1 MASAASLPIEP
12 LLPQLLETLRVH
24 GRLVL
29 QAPPGA
35 GKTTRVPLA
44 LAAAE
49 PWSQGRV
56 LVLEPRRLAAKLAAR
71 QMARSLGEA
80 VGETVGYRVRLD
92 SCVGPNTRVE
102 LVTDGLFLRL
112 LQEDPALSGV
122 SAVLFDEVHERGI
135 GSDLALALTW
145 QARQLLVPDLAVV
158 AMSATLDAEP
168 LARLLDNAPVLS
180 SEGRAFPVETIYAER
195 PAPDQPSP
203 RAIADQVRPA
213 IREAL
218 ATQQGSVLVFLPGQ
232 AEIRRLMEQL
242 QDALPA
248 DVELTPLFGD
258 LDARAQD
265 AAVAAAAPGRR
276 KVVLATALA
285 ESSLTIDGIEVVID
299 AGWSRVSRFDPST
312 GLARLLTEKAAV
324 AQADQRRGRAGRLG
338 PGVCWRLWTA
348 VDQQRR
354 PLQPQ
359 PEILSSDPAP
369 LALELALWGA
379 AEGEEL
385 AFLDP
390 PPSGPLQQ
398 ARVLLQELGAL
409 LPNGQ
414 PTPRGRAMAA
424 LGLHPRLGAM
434 VLRAADLQLPATA
447 LKLPPLSAEQ
457 RQALA
462 CVMAALLGERDP
474 LRQDAVGA
482 DLCLRL
488 DLLEQRG
495 RSGAVAPIRQLA
507 LQLRR
512 QLRLPKSIPLLPEGW
527 ASWVG
532 IVLALAYP
540 DRLALP
546 RAQERPGVM
555 VLSSGRG
562 AALEPQ
568 DPLAASE
575 ALVAAHLDGDR
586 RQARIWLAAPL
597 PRAALELLQPEQLL
611 DDDVVEWDDERQQVM
626 ARRQRRLGAL
636 LLSDAPQPQPDAE
649 AVQAVLLEQ
658 LQRRGLPWLGW
669 TPAQLQLRGRLDFLH
684 QLEPELWP
692 AVDDASLLAELDLWL
707 GPHLEGVRSAAQ
719 LQAID
724 LQSALLDRLDWRARS
739 QLDAL
744 APLRWTLPSGR
755 HGRIDYSGE
764 EPVLSSRLQDF
775 FGLQQTPRLA
785 GGRHAVLVHL
795 LSPAGR
801 PAAVTRDLESFW
813 QQGYPLVRKD
823 LRGRY
828 PKHRWPEDPTQA

>member
-1 MASAASLPIEP
+1 MASSAWLPIEP

-369 LALELALWGA
+369 LALELALWGS

-398 ARVLLQELGAL
+398 ARVLLQELGAM

-495 RSGAVAPIRQLA
+495 RAGAIAPIRQLA

-512 QLRLPKSIPLLPEGW
+512 QLRLPKSVPLLPEGW
-527 ASWVG
+527 AAWVG

-636 LLSDAPQPQPDAE
+636 LLSDAPQPQPDAV

-658 LQRRGLPWLGW
+658 LQRRGLQWLGW
-669 TPAQLQLRGRLDFLH
+669 TPAQLQLRGRLAFLH

-692 AVDDASLLAELDLWL
+692 AVDEASLLAELELWL

-724 LQSALLDRLDWRARS
+724 LQGALLDRLDWRARS

-744 APLRWTLPSGR
+744 APLRWTLPSAAMAALTTAAKSRCSAAGSKTFLACSR
-755 HGRIDYSGE
+755 R
-764 EPVLSSRLQDF
+764 PVWRVAAMRCWCICSH
-775 FGLQQTPRLA
+775 RLA
-785 GGRHAVLVHL
+785 ARL
-795 LSPAGR
+795 L
-801 PAAVTRDLESFW
+801 
-813 QQGYPLVRKD
+813 
-823 LRGRY
+823 
-828 PKHRWPEDPTQA
+828 

>member
-1 MASAASLPIEP
+1 MTAAASLPIEP
-12 LLPQLLETLRVH
+12 LLPELLETLRAH

-49 PWSQGRV
+49 PWSKGRV

-71 QMARSLGEA
+71 QIARSLGEA

-112 LQEDPALSGV
+112 LQEDPALSGI

-168 LARLLDNAPVLS
+168 FARLLDNAPVLS

-203 RAIADQVRPA
+203 RAISDQVRPA

-218 ATQQGSVLVFLPGQ
+218 AAQQGSVLVFLPGQ

-369 LALELALWGA
+369 LALELALWGS
-379 AEGEEL
+379 AEGRSWRSL
-385 AFLDP
+385 IRRPRALCSRPVCCCRSWVPCCPTANP
-390 PPSGPLQQ
+390 PPRPSHGG
-398 ARVLLQELGAL
+398 LGVAS
-409 LPNGQ
+409 
-414 PTPRGRAMAA
+414 A
-424 LGLHPRLGAM
+424 LGGHG
-434 VLRAADLQLPATA
+434 
-447 LKLPPLSAEQ
+447 
-457 RQALA
+457 
-462 CVMAALLGERDP
+462 
-474 LRQDAVGA
+474 
-482 DLCLRL
+482 
-488 DLLEQRG
+488 
-495 RSGAVAPIRQLA
+495 VARC
-507 LQLRR
+507 
-512 QLRLPKSIPLLPEGW
+512 
-527 ASWVG
+527 
-532 IVLALAYP
+532 
-540 DRLALP
+540 
-546 RAQERPGVM
+546 
-555 VLSSGRG
+555 
-562 AALEPQ
+562 
-568 DPLAASE
+568 
-575 ALVAAHLDGDR
+575 
-586 RQARIWLAAPL
+586 
-597 PRAALELLQPEQLL
+597 
-611 DDDVVEWDDERQQVM
+611 
-626 ARRQRRLGAL
+626 
-636 LLSDAPQPQPDAE
+636 
-649 AVQAVLLEQ
+649 
-658 LQRRGLPWLGW
+658 
-669 TPAQLQLRGRLDFLH
+669 
-684 QLEPELWP
+684 
-692 AVDDASLLAELDLWL
+692 
-707 GPHLEGVRSAAQ
+707 
-719 LQAID
+719 
-724 LQSALLDRLDWRARS
+724 
-739 QLDAL
+739 
-744 APLRWTLPSGR
+744 
-755 HGRIDYSGE
+755 
-764 EPVLSSRLQDF
+764 
-775 FGLQQTPRLA
+775 
-785 GGRHAVLVHL
+785 
-795 LSPAGR
+795 
-801 PAAVTRDLESFW
+801 
-813 QQGYPLVRKD
+813 
-823 LRGRY
+823 
-828 PKHRWPEDPTQA
+828 

>member
-1 MASAASLPIEP
+1 MTAAASLPIEP
-12 LLPQLLETLRVH
+12 LLPELLETLRAH

-49 PWSQGRV
+49 PWSKGRV

-203 RAIADQVRPA
+203 RAISDQVRPA

-218 ATQQGSVLVFLPGQ
+218 AAQQGSVLVFLPGQ

-369 LALELALWGA
+369 LALELALWGS

-434 VLRAADLQLPATA
+434 VLRAADLELPATA
-447 LKLPPLSAEQ
+447 LNLPPLSAEQ
-457 RQALA
+457 RQG
-462 CVMAALLGERDP
+462 LG
-474 LRQDAVGA
+474 
-482 DLCLRL
+482 LC
-488 DLLEQRG
+488 DG
-495 RSGAVAPIRQLA
+495 
-507 LQLRR
+507 
-512 QLRLPKSIPLLPEGW
+512 
-527 ASWVG
+527 
-532 IVLALAYP
+532 
-540 DRLALP
+540 
-546 RAQERPGVM
+546 
-555 VLSSGRG
+555 G
-562 AALEPQ
+562 AAWRTGSLAPRRRWCR
-568 DPLAASE
+568 PL
-575 ALVAAHLDGDR
+575 
-586 RQARIWLAAPL
+586 
-597 PRAALELLQPEQLL
+597 
-611 DDDVVEWDDERQQVM
+611 
-626 ARRQRRLGAL
+626 
-636 LLSDAPQPQPDAE
+636 
-649 AVQAVLLEQ
+649 
-658 LQRRGLPWLGW
+658 
-669 TPAQLQLRGRLDFLH
+669 
-684 QLEPELWP
+684 
-692 AVDDASLLAELDLWL
+692 
-707 GPHLEGVRSAAQ
+707 SAA
-719 LQAID
+719 
-724 LQSALLDRLDWRARS
+724 
-739 QLDAL
+739 
-744 APLRWTLPSGR
+744 
-755 HGRIDYSGE
+755 
-764 EPVLSSRLQDF
+764 
-775 FGLQQTPRLA
+775 
-785 GGRHAVLVHL
+785 
-795 LSPAGR
+795 
-801 PAAVTRDLESFW
+801 
-813 QQGYPLVRKD
+813 
-823 LRGRY
+823 
-828 PKHRWPEDPTQA
+828 

>member
-1 MASAASLPIEP
+1 MASSASLPIEP

-145 QARQLLVPDLAVV
+145 QARQLLVPNLAVV

-369 LALELALWGA
+369 LALELALWGS

-495 RSGAVAPIRQLA
+495 RAGAIAPIRQLA

-512 QLRLPKSIPLLPEGW
+512 QLRLPKSVPLLPEGW
-527 ASWVG
+527 AAWVG

-555 VLSSGRG
+555 VLNSGRG

-636 LLSDAPQPQPDAE
+636 LLSDAPQPQPDSA

-658 LQRRGLPWLGW
+658 LQRRGLQWLGW
-669 TPAQLQLRGRLDFLH
+669 TPAQLQLRGRLAFLH
-684 QLEPELWP
+684 QLDPELWP
-692 AVDDASLLAELDLWL
+692 AVDEASLLAELELWL

-724 LQSALLDRLDWRARS
+724 LQGALLDRLDWRARS